1 MTVGV
6 ATCVCDN
13 PQEWEWDEEARM
25 GYVRAAPTL
34 TPSGELVLDGRPH
47 LRAWDPTMGQGCREE
62 NPHSKGAPPM
72 SWFCTARPALP
83 VPSPLRPV
91 PSALQV
97 LCVFMKLRAQLQRW
111 LPLVLLQS
119 CEQVPKRRHSLMSGG
134 YTGGSWRHLMW
145 LGFLPA
151 LPWPCPAFLPW
162 HPGWPGTVWK
172 PGRQAQ

>member
-1 MTVGV
+1 MGCWWV
-6 ATCVCDN
+6 APTPTPWGEPAGPFPLC
-13 PQEWEWDEEARM
+13 
-25 GYVRAAPTL
+25 RAAAPGTCG
-34 TPSGELVLDGRPH
+34 PG
-47 LRAWDPTMGQGCREE
+47 DPRRG
-62 NPHSKGAPPM
+62 KGAGGKTPIAGAPSK
-72 SWFCTARPALP
+72 SWCRTARPALP
-83 VPSPLRPV
+83 VPSLLRLL

-134 YTGGSWRHLMW
+134 YMGGLWRHPMW

-151 LPWPCPAFLPW
+151 PPILPCPAFLPW